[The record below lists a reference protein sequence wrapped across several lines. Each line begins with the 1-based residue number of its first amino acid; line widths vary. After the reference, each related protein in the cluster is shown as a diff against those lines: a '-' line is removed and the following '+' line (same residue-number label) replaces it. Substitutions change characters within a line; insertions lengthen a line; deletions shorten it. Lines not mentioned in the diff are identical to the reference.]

1 MSIFIVKF
9 VNRIKVIMLKK
20 IQIAV
25 LVLLFCFVT
34 YIATADRGGFGRRNR
49 VSFNIKTLSTLK
61 NSIAFNLR
69 SGLAYRGNTVLNKYR
84 VGNSVFTNS
93 IVSYQKGNTIYILPY
108 KQKALI
114 QSYSPASGYKLIIR
128 SK

>member
-1 MSIFIVKF
+1 
-9 VNRIKVIMLKK
+9 MLRRF
-20 IQIAV
+20 QIAA
-25 LVLLFCFVT
+25 LVFLFCFVT
-34 YIATADRGGFGRRNR
+34 YVAIADRGGFGRRNKIN
-49 VSFNIKTLSTLK
+49 FNIKTLSTLK
-61 NSIAFNLR
+61 SSIAFNLR
-69 SGLAYRGNTVLNKYR
+69 SGLVYRGNTVLNKYR

-114 QSYSPASGYKLIIR
+114 QSYSPATGYKLIIR